1 MYIPEKKSLK
11 DYIKSLKMEMIHN
24 TIPSGSMMIGANH
37 DLKSVLKDI
46 DVADR
51 IAIFT
56 DTHANMGHSMAIITD
71 EELGCYDIGEIKV
84 EDLEI
89 RK

>member
-1 MYIPEKKSLK
+1 
-11 DYIKSLKMEMIHN
+11 
-24 TIPSGSMMIGANH
+24 MMIIGADH
-37 DLKSVLKDI
+37 DVNEVLKDI

-56 DTHANMGHSMAIITD
+56 DPNANMGHSMAIIID
-71 EELGCYDIGEIKV
+71 NKLECYDIGEIKV
-84 EDLEI
+84 ENLEI